1 MRHQFTA
8 IIEQDGKWFVGLRPE
23 IPRANGQGLTRAECL
38 ENLGQAI
45 ELILE
50 DRLEDDLRG
59 VPPEATREI
68 LTIS

>member
-8 IIEQDGKWFVGLRPE
+8 IIERDEQWFVGFCPE
-23 IPRANGQGLTRAECL
+23 VPGANGQGLTRDECL
-38 ENLGQAI
+38 KSLAQAV

-50 DRLEDDLRG
+50 DRLQDGLRG

-68 LTIS
+68 LTIA